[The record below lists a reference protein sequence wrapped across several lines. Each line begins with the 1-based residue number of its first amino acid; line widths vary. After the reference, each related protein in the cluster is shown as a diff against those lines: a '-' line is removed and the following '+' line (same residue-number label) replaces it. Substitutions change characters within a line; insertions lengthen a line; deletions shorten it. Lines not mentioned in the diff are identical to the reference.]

1 MRLVVAT
8 AEQMGAEHLLDIT
21 SAHIDSCLF
30 HGQAGLDFA
39 RRLADG
45 GARVAVPTTLNVA
58 SIDLLHPDL
67 YRGDPGTAA
76 LGRELMDAYVGM
88 GCVPTWTCA
97 PYQQVNRPR
106 RGEQVAWAESNAIVF
121 VNSVL
126 GARSNRYGD
135 FIDIACAVTG
145 RAPAVGLHL
154 DEGRIPTL
162 QIEVEEALLAATEE
176 DWFYPVLGYAVGEIA
191 GSEIAIVTGLPSNLS
206 EDRLKALGA
215 AAATSGSL
223 GLVHIVGSTPE
234 AEQFDT
240 SQLPRLPVTQEI
252 IAGVRR
258 RLSTTTATADA
269 VSLGAPHY
277 SIHELAK
284 LVAMLAGRSVR
295 IPTYVN
301 TSRDQL
307 AASGGIVADLEAAGV
322 TIVTD
327 TCTYITPILDRSV
340 KVVMTDSAKWAHY
353 APGNLGVSVVLGSLS
368 ECVDAGGRRWIERS
382 WCSANRCRFGEVW
395 TRRLD

>member
-8 AEQMGAEHLLDIT
+8 AEQMGADHLLDIT

-30 HGQAGLDFA
+30 HGRAGLDFA

-45 GARVAVPTTLNVA
+45 GARVAVPATLNVA

-67 YRGDPGTAA
+67 YRGNPETAT

-97 PYQQVNRPR
+97 PYQQVNRPG

-154 DEGRIPTL
+154 DEGRVPTL
-162 QIEVEEALLAATEE
+162 QIEVEDALLDAADE

-191 GSEIAIVTGLPSNLS
+191 GSGVAIVTGLPSNSS

-215 AAATSGSL
+215 AAATSGSI
-223 GLVHIVGSTPE
+223 GLVHVVGSTPE
-234 AEQFDT
+234 AEQFDS
-240 SQLPRLPVTQEI
+240 SQLPRFLVTREMI
-252 IAGVRR
+252 DGVKR
-258 RLSTTTATADA
+258 RLSTATDGADA

-277 SIHELAK
+277 SRNELAR
-284 LVAMLAGRSVR
+284 LAAVLAGRSVR

-307 AASGGIVADLEAAGV
+307 DASGGIVAELEVAGI

-368 ECVDAGGRRWIERS
+368 ECVERAVGG
-382 WCSANRCRFGEVW
+382 G
-395 TRRLD
+395 